1 MHTLAKHIE
10 TLLVKHNC
18 VVVPGLGGF
27 VTQVQ
32 PAHYDEQD
40 GCFVPPKRS
49 VTFNSI
55 LSNNDG
61 LLVERYQQYERMTYY
76 TATQHIAEQVTELK
90 KRVQEDGQV
99 ELIGIG
105 TLSANG
111 TYGMKF
117 TPKESGLMTPDLYAL
132 EPVFAEPANT
142 RKEAIAPAT
151 PATALANEEESE
163 KYYVLRLNKKIVNSL
178 AAAVVCIMFYFL
190 VIPTGNITD
199 AGPHMASM
207 FPTQVTHNTKV
218 EKKVVIRK
226 RKIINSRESLQAKE
240 AESNAQGAQV
250 VEKSDAPVEKAAPTV
265 NEADKKEFVIVMA
278 SAVTEH
284 FGNAFVD
291 KLKAEGLPTPRLI
304 KTDGMTRVVVGHFAS
319 TAEAYELMHKIT
331 ENKDYAGSW
340 VKEIP
345 CE

>member
-76 TATQHIAEQVTELK
+76 TATQHIAEQVAELK
-90 KRVQEDGQV
+90 KRVEEDGQV
-99 ELIGIG
+99 ELVGIG
-105 TLSANG
+105 ALSANG
-111 TYGMKF
+111 AYGMKF

-132 EPVFAEPANT
+132 EPVFAEPAHT
-142 RKEAIAPAT
+142 QKETIAPAT
-151 PATALANEEESE
+151 PAAALTNEEESK
-163 KYYVLRLNKKIVNSL
+163 KYYVLRLNKKIVNSV
-178 AAAVVCIMFYFL
+178 AAAVMCIMFYFL

-207 FPTQVTHNTKV
+207 FPTQVVHNTKV
-218 EKKVVIRK
+218 EKKVVISK
-226 RKIINSRESLQAKE
+226 KGSINSRENLQTKE
-240 AESNAQGAQV
+240 AESSPQGAQV
-250 VEKSDAPVEKAAPTV
+250 VERNEAPVEKATQTV
-265 NEADKKEFVIVMA
+265 EKVAKKEFVIVMA
-278 SAVTEH
+278 SSVTEN
-284 FGNAFVD
+284 FGNIFVD

-304 KTDGMTRVVVGHFAS
+304 KTDGMMRVVVGHFAS
-319 TAEAYELMHKIT
+319 TEEAYEHLRKIT
-331 ENKDYAGSW
+331 DNEDYAGSW

>member
-10 TLLVKHNC
+10 TLLVNHNC

-61 LLVERYQQYERMTYY
+61 LLVERYQQYEHMSYY
-76 TATQHIAEQVTELK
+76 TATQRIAEQVAELK
-90 KRVQEDGQV
+90 KRVHEDGQV
-99 ELIGIG
+99 ELVGIG

-111 TYGMKF
+111 DYGMKF
-117 TPKESGLMTPDLYAL
+117 APKESGLMTPDLYAL
-132 EPVFAEPANT
+132 EPVFAEPANA
-142 RKEAIAPAT
+142 RKESIAPAT
-151 PATALANEEESE
+151 HAAAAADEDSK
-163 KYYVLRLNKKIVNSL
+163 KYYTLRLNRNVVNTL
-178 AAAVVCIMFYFL
+178 AAAVICVMFYFL

-207 FPTQVTHNTKV
+207 FPTQVAHRTTV
-218 EKKVVIRK
+218 KKQVLLRK
-226 RKIINSRESLQAKE
+226 REVGATPQSIAAASPDAGQETEAAAQAPAPQPEKTARKE
-240 AESNAQGAQV
+240 Y
-250 VEKSDAPVEKAAPTV
+250 
-265 NEADKKEFVIVMA
+265 VIVMA
-278 SAVTEH
+278 SAISTRY
-284 FGNAFVD
+284 GNDYVS
-291 KLKAEGLPTPRLI
+291 KLHKLGYESARILQTGSM
-304 KTDGMTRVVVGHFAS
+304 KRVVMGHFS
-319 TAEAYELMHKIT
+319 TSDEAFDFLRHLSDDEQ
-331 ENKDYAGSW
+331 YATCW
-340 VKEIP
+340 VMDTP

>member
-61 LLVERYQQYERMTYY
+61 LLVERYQQYERMSYY
-76 TATQHIAEQVTELK
+76 TATQHIAEQVVELK
-90 KRVQEDGQV
+90 KRIQEDGQV
-99 ELIGIG
+99 ELVGIG
-105 TLSANG
+105 TLVSNG
-111 TYGMKF
+111 DYGMKF

-142 RKEAIAPAT
+142 RKEVIAPAT
-151 PATALANEEESE
+151 PTTVLANGEENK
-163 KYYVLRLNKKIVNSL
+163 KYYVLRLNKKIVNTL

-190 VIPTGNITD
+190 IVPTGLITD
-199 AGPHMASM
+199 AGPQLASM
-207 FPTQVTHNTKV
+207 FPTQVKHNTKV
-218 EKKVVIRK
+218 EKKVVVCKKKSIESRK
-226 RKIINSRESLQAKE
+226 SLQAKD
-240 AESNAQGAQV
+240 AEPNPEGVQMVA
-250 VEKSDAPVEKAAPTV
+250 KTDAPVQKAAPAAS
-265 NEADKKEFVIVMA
+265 EAGKKEYVIVMA
-278 SAVTEH
+278 SAISDYY
-284 FGNAFVD
+284 GNAFVD
-291 KLKAEGLPTPRLI
+291 KLKAEGLPMPRLI
-304 KTDGMTRVVVGHFAS
+304 KSDGMTRVVVGHFAS
-319 TAEAYELMHKIT
+319 STEAYDLLHEIM
-331 ENKDYAGSW
+331 ENKDYSGSW

>member
-1 MHTLAKHIE
+1 MHTLAKHVE
-10 TLLVKHNC
+10 TLLVTHNC
-18 VVVPGLGGF
+18 VVVPNLGGF

-61 LLVERYQQYERMTYY
+61 LLVERYQQYERISYY
-76 TATQHIAEQVTELK
+76 AATQRIAEQVAELK
-90 KRVQEDGQV
+90 KRVHDDGRV

-105 TLSANG
+105 TLCANG
-111 TYGMKF
+111 DYGMKF

-142 RKEAIAPAT
+142 KRETIAPAT
-151 PATALANEEESE
+151 PSTAIADEEESK
-163 KYYVLRLNKKIVNSL
+163 KYYVLRLNRKVVNTL
-178 AAAVVCIMFYFL
+178 AAAAISVMFYFL
-190 VIPTGNITD
+190 VIPTGNIVN

-207 FPTQVTHNTKV
+207 FPTQVVHSTKV
-218 EKKVVIRK
+218 EKKVILRK
-226 RKIINSRESLQAKE
+226 KGDIASRKDFTARETEKTQT
-240 AESNAQGAQV
+240 GAQIITQT
-250 VEKSDAPVEKAAPTV
+250 APTAQEAAQPS
-265 NEADKKEFVIVMA
+265 NEEQKKEYVIVMA
-278 SAVTEH
+278 SAIAEH
-284 FGNAFVD
+284 YANAFID

-304 KTDGMTRVVVGHFAS
+304 NADGMNRVVVGHFKS
-319 TAEAYELMHKIT
+319 SSEAYELLHKIT
-331 ENKDYAGSW
+331 ENKQYSGSW
-340 VKEIP
+340 VKDIP